1 MRIDLLRGGGSGLT
15 TGFFNLLHCF
25 FSPHLRAPKES
36 RAPQEF
42 QDPKACQAS
51 KEIRYHGRLERE
63 RSQVWAAVGR
73 GVGLD
78 QEEQG
83 ARGPPFPGEDISLRP
98 NFFFQGSPGKTGP
111 RGGVVSSN
119 GPAVRRRVPWASGAW
134 DVGSVHTCRSSALH
148 RCCHY
153 SI

>member
-1 MRIDLLRGGGSGLT
+1 MRIGLLRGAVGSQLGSLIYCILL
-15 TGFFNLLHCF
+15 FFF
-25 FSPHLRAPKES
+25 PHLRAPKES

-63 RSQVWAAVGR
+63 RGQVWAAVGR

-119 GPAVRRRVPWASGAW
+119 GPAVRRRVPGASGAW